1 LTIVS
6 ASPRSGTDG
15 KPSLKGAW
23 LVHVKHL
30 NFGGPNHISDGT
42 AAGVDCHVDH
52 LTCCQVR
59 WKVSVIVW

>member
-23 LVHVKHL
+23 LVYVKHL

-42 AAGVDCHVDH
+42 AADRLPRRSFNV
-52 LTCCQVR
+52 L
-59 WKVSVIVW
+59 SS